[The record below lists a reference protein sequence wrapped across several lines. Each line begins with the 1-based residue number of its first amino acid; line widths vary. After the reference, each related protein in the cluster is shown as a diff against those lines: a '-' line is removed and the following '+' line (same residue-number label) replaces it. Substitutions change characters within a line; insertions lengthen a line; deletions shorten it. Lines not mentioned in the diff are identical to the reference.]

1 MIDWASK
8 YIGKPWINGQF
19 DCWGLV
25 QEVYKNEFGIILSP
39 IITNAESIKY
49 VYSEFSKSN
58 NYTHLQETKELKDK
72 AIVVLSQGKY
82 PSHVGLWAD
91 IDGGGIVHNLQD
103 IGVVFQKEIE
113 LNISGWKI
121 FGVWEYGK

>member
-1 MIDWASK
+1 MIHWAEK
-8 YIGKPWINGQF
+8 YIGRAWINGRF

-25 QEVYKNEFGIILSP
+25 QEVYRNELGITLSP
-39 IITNAESIKY
+39 IITNAESIRN
-49 VYSEFSKSN
+49 VYSEFAKSN

-72 AIVVLSQGKY
+72 SIVVLSQGKH
-82 PSHVGLWAD
+82 PNHVGLWAD